1 MFRLNYFDDYGH
13 MFKGL
18 RVDSGDN
25 NEQLDLIVNKYRSL
39 NIDPATK
46 QVVFSNGL
54 NVDEAIRIQRYAAGK
69 CIPSFGIGTH
79 FTNDFPG
86 IKPRNIVIKLVAVKI
101 TESWPFYCQTCK
113 MSEDHGKY
121 SGDPETVKRFMAA
134 IHMNE

>member
-1 MFRLNYFDDYGH
+1 

-25 NEQLDLIVNKYRSL
+25 REQLDLIVKKYRSL

-46 QVVFSNGL
+46 QIVFSNGL
-54 NVDEAIRIQRYAAGK
+54 TTDEAIALQRYAAGR

-86 IKPRNIVIKLVAVKI
+86 VAPMNIVIKLLAVKI
-101 TESWPFYCQTCK
+101 TESWPFYCETCK
-113 MSEDHGKY
+113 LSEDRGKY
-121 SGDPETVKRFMAA
+121 SGDEATVRRFTEALH
-134 IHMNE
+134 INHQL